1 MENAKLVRIEL
12 RITQTSNDRT
22 HKSSAKSV
30 KSCKSFKLSSR
41 VASVR
46 FEVRSDAETTRDDQ
60 MQRRLNATD
69 DWMRETIRDDCKRRS
84 DAETIA
90 RDWLIDARDDWL
102 VEERSFCCDHF
113 WSRRFQL
120 ILVSIMIWNDLE
132 LHQLILSSCNPA
144 DTINSCWFSYYF
156 DVLAPFERPQWA
168 GESNY
173 ISGLPPNQQT
183 NEEESALFH
192 HFDWKICT
200 VGKQN
205 GLLASLRIHTIDLVL
220 FKSLPHCSTPFDSIG
235 PTLLV
240 RFSSTL
246 IDSLRSTL
254 LDSEPRTSFWRLFP
268 SKLETLLNV
277 PERFRMLPNAR
288 SANDEWVARWWS
300 R

>member
-113 WSRRFQL
+113 
-120 ILVSIMIWNDLE
+120 
-132 LHQLILSSCNPA
+132 
-144 DTINSCWFSYYF
+144 
-156 DVLAPFERPQWA
+156 
-168 GESNY
+168 
-173 ISGLPPNQQT
+173 
-183 NEEESALFH
+183 
-192 HFDWKICT
+192 
-200 VGKQN
+200 
-205 GLLASLRIHTIDLVL
+205 
-220 FKSLPHCSTPFDSIG
+220 
-235 PTLLV
+235 
-240 RFSSTL
+240 
-246 IDSLRSTL
+246 
-254 LDSEPRTSFWRLFP
+254 
-268 SKLETLLNV
+268 
-277 PERFRMLPNAR
+277 
-288 SANDEWVARWWS
+288 
-300 R
+300 